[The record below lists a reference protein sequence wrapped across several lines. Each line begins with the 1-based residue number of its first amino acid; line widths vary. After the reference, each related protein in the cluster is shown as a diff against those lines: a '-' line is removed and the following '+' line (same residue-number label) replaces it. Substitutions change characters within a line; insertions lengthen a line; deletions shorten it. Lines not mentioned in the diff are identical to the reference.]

1 MSRMS
6 DLKSICR
13 AGFAAGITAIAAL
26 ASMPAA
32 QAAGALTPF
41 KVAMVSSL
49 DTMPYF
55 YAVQQGY
62 YKDAG
67 LDVTLS
73 TNDSGPAV
81 VTGVLNGTYDAATA
95 AAFPILIAIGKG
107 APLHILAQATVVNQ
121 NAGNSGLV
129 VRKDSTIKGYK
140 DLEGKP
146 VATNALTS
154 LTVLA
159 TKIGVKAAG
168 GDPASVK
175 FLALPFKT
183 SVQAVA
189 QGQADAAVV
198 ITPFATE
205 AELSGMKVIADPIGT
220 EMPKGAPYGIL
231 FTSTKTSKDKQAQ
244 FQAFEKATLRAIEQ
258 LKADPQLQRKLAVSL
273 VGLKPEVAKAV
284 PLPDYATARIDIDA
298 FQKYANDIA
307 EYGYTAKPVDVSK
320 VTLDP

>member
-1 MSRMS
+1 M
-6 DLKSICR
+6 
-13 AGFAAGITAIAAL
+13 FAFRSLRRSCLAAAIMAAAAM
-26 ASMPAA
+26 ASTLPA
-32 QAAGALTPF
+32 QAAGGALVPF
-41 KVAMVSSL
+41 KIAMVSSL

-55 YAVQQGY
+55 YALQQGY

-73 TNDSGPAV
+73 TSDSGPAV

-107 APLHILAQATVVNQ
+107 ADLRILVGSTVINRNV
-121 NAGNSGLV
+121 GNSGLV
-129 VRKDSTIKGYK
+129 VRRDSTITGYK
-140 DLEGKP
+140 DLVGKS

-168 GDPASVK
+168 GDPAGVK

-198 ITPFATE
+198 ISPFLTE

-220 EMPKGAPYGIL
+220 ELPKGAPYGIL
-231 FTSTKTSKDKQAQ
+231 FTSTKTAKEKRAQ
-244 FQAFEKATLRAIEQ
+244 FGAFEKATLKAIEQ
-258 LKADPQLQRKLAVSL
+258 LKSDPGLQRKLAVSL
-273 VGLKPEVAKAV
+273 VGLGPEVAKAV
-284 PLPDYATARIDIDA
+284 PLPDYATGGIDIGA
-298 FQKYANDIA
+298 LQKYANYIA
-307 EYGYTAKPVDVSK
+307 EYGYTSKPVEVST
-320 VTLDP
+320 VTVNP

>member
-1 MSRMS
+1 MRLSALTSMR
-6 DLKSICR
+6 R
-13 AGFAAGITAIAAL
+13 RGFGAAAAAIAAI
-26 ASMPAA
+26 AFTQPA
-32 QAAGALTPF
+32 QAADGALAPF
-41 KVAMVSSL
+41 KVAMVSSI

-55 YAVQQGY
+55 YAAQQGY

-107 APLHILAQATVVNQ
+107 ADLRVLAGAVVITPNT
-121 NAGNSGLV
+121 GNSSLV
-129 VRKDSTIKGYK
+129 VRKDSAIKGYK
-140 DLEGKP
+140 DLEGKS

-168 GDPASVK
+168 GDPSRVK

-183 SVQAVA
+183 ASQSVA

-198 ITPFATE
+198 INPFGTE
-205 AELSGMKVIADPIGT
+205 AELAGMKVIADPIGT
-220 EMPKGAPYGIL
+220 QMPKGAPYQIL
-231 FTSTKTSKDKQAQ
+231 FTAAKTAKDKPAQ
-244 FQAFEKATLRAIEQ
+244 FQAFEKATLRAIEK

-273 VGLKPEVAKAV
+273 VGFGPEVAKAV
-284 PLPDYATARIDIDA
+284 ALPDYTTARIDLGA
-298 FQKYANDIA
+298 FQKYADFVA
-307 EYGYTAKPVDVSK
+307 EYGYTGKPVDVSK
-320 VTLDP
+320 VTVNP

>member
-1 MSRMS
+1 MPDVR
-6 DLKSICR
+6 SIRRGCL
-13 AGFAAGITAIAAL
+13 AAAIAAL
-26 ASMPAA
+26 AAAAAFVPARAAA
-32 QAAGALTPF
+32 QALTPF
-41 KVAMVSSL
+41 KIAMVSSL

-55 YAVQQGY
+55 YAAQQGY

-107 APLHILAQATVVNQ
+107 ADLRIVAGSTIIDRGF
-121 NAGNSGLV
+121 GNSGLV
-129 VRKDSTIKGYK
+129 VRQDSAIKGFK
-140 DLEGKP
+140 DLAGKS

-175 FLALPFKT
+175 FIALPFKT

-198 ITPFATE
+198 ISPFLTE
-205 AELSGMKVIADPIGT
+205 AALSGMKVIADPIGS
-220 EMPKGAPYGIL
+220 ELPKGAPYGIL
-231 FTSTKTSKDKQAQ
+231 FTSGKTAKDKRAL
-244 FQAFEKATLRAIEQ
+244 FQAFEKATLKAIGQ
-258 LKADPQLQRKLAVSL
+258 LKSDPELQRKLAVSM
-273 VGLKPEVAKAV
+273 VGLSPELAKAV
-284 PLPDYATARIDIDA
+284 PLPGYATGGIDIAA
-298 FQKYANDIA
+298 FQKYADYIA
-307 EYGYTAKPVDVSK
+307 EYGYTGKPVDVST
-320 VTLDP
+320 VTINP

>member
-1 MSRMS
+1 MF
-6 DLKSICR
+6 DFKSICR
-13 AGFAAGITAIAAL
+13 SGFAAGITAIAAMAFIL
-26 ASMPAA
+26 PAH
-32 QAAGALTPF
+32 AAGGALTPF

-55 YAVQQGY
+55 YAAQQGY

-107 APLHILAQATVVNQ
+107 ADLRILAGTTVVNR
-121 NAGNSGLV
+121 NVGNSGLV
-129 VRKDSTIKGYK
+129 VRPDSAITSYK
-140 DLEGKP
+140 NLEGKS

-205 AELSGMKVIADPIGT
+205 AELGGMKVIADPIGT

-231 FTSTKTSKDKQAQ
+231 FTSTKTAKEKAAQ

-258 LKADPQLQRKLAVSL
+258 LKSDPELQRRLAVSL

-284 PLPDYATARIDIDA
+284 PLPDYATGRIDNGA
-298 FQKYANDIA
+298 FQKYADYIA

-320 VTLDP
+320 VTVNP